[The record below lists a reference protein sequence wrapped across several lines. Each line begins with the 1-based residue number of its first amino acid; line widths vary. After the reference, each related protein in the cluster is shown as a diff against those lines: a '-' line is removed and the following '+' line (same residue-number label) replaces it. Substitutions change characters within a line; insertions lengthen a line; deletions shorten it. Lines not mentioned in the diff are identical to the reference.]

1 MESKTWDKINDQEL
15 MAWLQSDAAE
25 ARELIVQVQTP
36 PRQITMKRHPGGRV
50 QPEQVQDNNIQARQK
65 AIDDLTKV
73 LDALVDTPPVVLQ
86 AAAAVVV
93 KVTSEQVLSF
103 IDHRLVKAI
112 YPNRSLSKTSH
123 SQ

>member
-1 MESKTWDKINDQEL
+1 MDSKTWDKIKDQEL
-15 MAWLQSDAAE
+15 IEWLQSDAAE

-36 PRQITMKRHPGGRV
+36 LRQITMKRHPGGRV

-65 AIDDLTKV
+65 AIDDLAKV
-73 LDALVDTPPVVLQ
+73 LDELVDTPPVVLQ
-86 AAAAVVV
+86 AAAAVAV
-93 KVTSEQVLSF
+93 KATSEQVLSF

-112 YPNRSLSKTSH
+112 YPNRFLSKASY